1 MGFEREVEVTVEELR
16 FLFWVGW
23 AFTTHSTQGM
33 SIDAPITVHDA
44 NCMQRHDPSILYT
57 AITRTTKYEYLNFKE
72 TKAQYFNALIYKITL
87 TATGQVYVGSTE
99 ARVTKDDTF
108 ATALNERWKGHKQAA
123 LQQQEAGA
131 LYEAMRERGAAAFS
145 GCVLLAH
152 YVLPAP
158 PRSWPLHRQQEA
170 KKAEM
175 APMEGFW
182 MDKLDARTSG
192 FNKKSEGLCMD

>member
-1 MGFEREVEVTVEELR
+1 MRFHAASASATKVPVELSR
-16 FLFWVGW
+16 HASSSPLAAPVGLLPL
-23 AFTTHSTQGM
+23 A
-33 SIDAPITVHDA
+33 
-44 NCMQRHDPSILYT
+44 
-57 AITRTTKYEYLNFKE
+57 
-72 TKAQYFNALIYKITL
+72 
-87 TATGQVYVGSTE
+87 
-99 ARVTKDDTF
+99 
-108 ATALNERWKGHKQAA
+108 
-123 LQQQEAGA
+123 
-131 LYEAMRERGAAAFS
+131 RERGAAAFS

-182 MDKLDARTSG
+182 MEKLDARTSG

>member
-1 MGFEREVEVTVEELR
+1 
-16 FLFWVGW
+16 
-23 AFTTHSTQGM
+23 M

-57 AITRTTKYEYLNFKE
+57 AITRTTKYDYLNFKE
-72 TKAQYFNALIYKITL
+72 TKARFFNALIYKITL
-87 TATGQVYVGSTE
+87 GATGQVYVGSTE

>member
-1 MGFEREVEVTVEELR
+1 
-16 FLFWVGW
+16 
-23 AFTTHSTQGM
+23 
-33 SIDAPITVHDA
+33 
-44 NCMQRHDPSILYT
+44 
-57 AITRTTKYEYLNFKE
+57 
-72 TKAQYFNALIYKITL
+72 
-87 TATGQVYVGSTE
+87 
-99 ARVTKDDTF
+99 
-108 ATALNERWKGHKQAA
+108 
-123 LQQQEAGA
+123 
-131 LYEAMRERGAAAFS
+131 
-145 GCVLLAH
+145 VLLAH

>member
-1 MGFEREVEVTVEELR
+1 M
-16 FLFWVGW
+16 VGG
-23 AFTTHSTQGM
+23 A
-33 SIDAPITVHDA
+33 
-44 NCMQRHDPSILYT
+44 R
-57 AITRTTKYEYLNFKE
+57 
-72 TKAQYFNALIYKITL
+72 ALSSL
-87 TATGQVYVGSTE
+87 P
-99 ARVTKDDTF
+99 ARVG
-108 ATALNERWKGHKQAA
+108 ERVDGRQ
-123 LQQQEAGA
+123 
-131 LYEAMRERGAAAFS
+131 RS